1 MMFDAPLLLLLAPAL
16 GLALGFAAWLGRGR
30 RIRLARRWSPAL
42 GRLAR
47 ARGTWA
53 PLVLGL
59 TGLAASVALAGPRWG
74 RTQIRTES
82 RALSLV
88 FAMDISRSMLAEDA
102 SPNRLQRS
110 IREARR
116 LIQDLEGDRLGLIAF
131 AGRSYILAPL
141 TVDGSAIRLYLDAL
155 DPDLASEGGSDLSSV
170 LAQGGQLLGA
180 TTDAADRVLVVFT
193 DGDRKSTRLNSSH
206 SLLSRM
212 PSSA

>member
-16 GLALGFAAWLGRGR
+16 GLALGLR
-30 RIRLARRWSPAL
+30 RLARPRPPHPARAAVVARARAARRARAAPGRRSCSGLVGARGVGGAGRPAL
-42 GRLAR
+42 GPAR
-47 ARGTWA
+47 E
-53 PLVLGL
+53 
-59 TGLAASVALAGPRWG
+59 
-74 RTQIRTES
+74 IRTES

-141 TVDGSAIRLYLDAL
+141 TVDGSAIRMYLDAL
-155 DPDLASEGGSDLSSV
+155 DPDLASEGGIGPLER
-170 LAQGGQLLGA
+170 ARRR
-180 TTDAADRVLVVFT
+180 AA
-193 DGDRKSTRLNSSH
+193 S
-206 SLLSRM
+206 
-212 PSSA
+212 SSAPPPTRPTGCSWSSPTARRTTR